1 MSHTIECSGMRRAP
15 QDEGVER
22 IKNLCRLITLMD
34 GVRAL
39 KRVKLEDID
48 KEFEKVEFSNV
59 KRGWRKIR
67 PTVRKIIE
75 LPYKTER
82 TRKLIRMTLYA
93 KYFVGA
99 TAILSSSLVYVM
111 ILKNFHENRL
121 ADMIA
126 STVFKPAV
134 AIPLFLTLPA
144 AVGFYMFMDY
154 KTRKAIGEYEMSHN
168 KKLKMARAK
177 IKAFTE
183 AIFEKLLS
191 EAKRCG
197 VKPENIK
204 LELYFK
210 DYKYIRVLKED
221 RGRFIKRSPIY
232 VVSPARSK

>member
-1 MSHTIECSGMRRAP
+1 MRRTP
-15 QDEGVER
+15 KDEGVER
-22 IKNLCRLITLMD
+22 IKNLCRLVTLMD

-99 TAILSSSLVYVM
+99 TAKLIRMTLYAKYFVGATAILSSSLVYVM

-121 ADMIA
+121 ADMVA
-126 STVFKPAV
+126 SAVFKPAV
-134 AIPLFLTLPA
+134 AIPLFLTLPI

-154 KTRKAIGEYEMSHN
+154 KARKAVGEYEMSHN

-197 VKPENIK
+197 VKPSTALDGK
-204 LELYFK
+204 K
-210 DYKYIRVLKED
+210 
-221 RGRFIKRSPIY
+221 
-232 VVSPARSK
+232 